1 MGDVVALTNDAPGE
15 GFIDIMLDLR
25 DMALTSPKVHEIVG
39 TEFDYRTMKCGNEEI
54 ENWLHHQLS
63 DNASFEFSEGEIDG
77 HRVVALAIRPAF
89 AHTVDF
95 EHVAYIRVGS
105 YTKPLKSYPA
115 VEAAVWN
122 KITKSDFEA
131 ATALVD
137 VSVSRVL
144 QLLDCAKYFE
154 LLGMP
159 FPQTQEE
166 VVRYL
171 GEDFLAERQW
181 SFYNNK
187 S

>member
-1 MGDVVALTNDAPGE
+1 M
-15 GFIDIMLDLR
+15 
-25 DMALTSPKVHEIVG
+25 
-39 TEFDYRTMKCGNEEI
+39 
-54 ENWLHHQLS
+54 
-63 DNASFEFSEGEIDG
+63 
-77 HRVVALAIRPAF
+77 VALAIRPAF

-115 VEAAVWN
+115 VEATVWN

-181 SFYNNK
+181 SFCNNK